1 MDILIG
7 TWRTFVLCTTHS
19 AQSKNHDA
27 SEKINSAQ
35 SGIHLLDDGASM
47 RIRGRESHQSGERTP
62 CDGAFFGETGE
73 QEARFE
79 KETRSNNE
87 TSEIKI
93 ETPPARSRA
102 ARLTAGIDD

>member
-47 RIRGRESHQSGERTP
+47 RIRGRESHQSGVQTP
-62 CDGAFFGETGE
+62 CDGAFFGETCE
-73 QEARFE
+73 QEARVE
-79 KETRSNNE
+79 KET
-87 TSEIKI
+87 
-93 ETPPARSRA
+93 ARKQR
-102 ARLTAGIDD
+102 D